1 MSHPKFCARCL
12 AQAPLGSGGRASSR
26 GPLGLPAGRRLRRH
40 GGYRDAAARWI
51 GCADRASRGLR
62 GFTGRLPVANAGP
75 LSLPLPLSRRFAQTL
90 ARLKRTPS
98 AAAYWLG
105 ASPLAIVLPLVVLVG
120 FVALTAHN
128 PRVFSQQTLDLHLP
142 SEAAI
147 PAAIPAQAIDPKDP
161 TWLFR
166 YGNTGTEFRSGIPYW
181 VFRVMPRIFDEEFKG
196 QGYEHFGFGEDSHDY
211 YFRRPVGRGLVLS
224 DATVHLPGV
233 RDHRQHQAGCD
244 QLLGLSPRRVSD
256 EQGCR
261 HFIDGMPNHTAD
273 LQGFKRFFTQG
284 FKSPRFTEARV
295 IAEINQVLTQ
305 EEHRP
310 ALTRYEELVYVL
322 IVQGL
327 KRSSELLP
335 SWPRQCMD
343 EQAGRERSG
352 SHRSIQRLQVRD
364 HWRPRRQQRGA
375 GRFSIDLESAASCAA
390 GITTM
395 ATPMTREPATSA
407 RSGVGGMF
415 LSIPKGQVLAVGEWL
430 DVLPSPAYPF
440 DPPEPARVA
449 RGLQSFRTHCAACH
463 GLYERSS
470 NRVAEVANSRYM
482 QVDPKVGTDP
492 ERLKAFAPG
501 AAAALNDFGERRALW
516 RKDAFRS
523 TGAYLAGPL
532 DGIWARAPY
541 LHNGSV
547 PSLAALLQ
555 PPAERPKTFIAAA
568 AATTPRGWDGGS
580 SNRKRRVALCSS
592 IARSMSVVSRSL
604 ATATPAT
611 RTPSPPRN
619 KLISSSI

>member
-1 MSHPKFCARCL
+1 MP
-12 AQAPLGSGGRASSR
+12 Q
-26 GPLGLPAGRRLRRH
+26 PAGSDVQT
-40 GGYRDAAARWI
+40 GQAGDSAA
-51 GCADRASRGLR
+51 SQ
-62 GFTGRLPVANAGP
+62 GRLPVANAGP

-166 YGNTGTEFRSGIPYW
+166 YGNTGTEFLWGIPYW

-224 DATVHLPGV
+224 DATVHLPGYEITASIKRV
-233 RDHRQHQAGCD
+233 AINCSGCHRGEY
-244 QLLGLSPRRVSD
+244 LD

-335 SWPRQCMD
+335 ELAPDNAWMNKRAENGP
-343 EQAGRERSG
+343 GR
-352 SHRSIQRLQVRD
+352 
-364 HWRPRRQQRGA
+364 
-375 GRFSIDLESAASCAA
+375 IDPFNAFKFEIIGVPDDNSAAQVDFPS
-390 GITTM
+390 IWNQR
-395 ATPMTREPATSA
+395 RELRSWHHYDGNTDDSRA
-407 RSGVGGMF
+407 RNFGSILGVGGMF

-555 PPAERPKTFIAAA
+555 PPAERPKTFY
-568 AATTPRGWDGGS
+568 RGSRRYDTARLGWRFEQPQEAGRTLFLYRTVDERGQPIPGN
-580 SNRKRRVALCSS
+580 SNAGHPY
-592 IARSMSVVSRSL
+592 SV
-604 ATATPAT
+604 PAEEQAD
-611 RTPSPPRN
+611 
-619 KLISSSI
+619 LIEYLKTL